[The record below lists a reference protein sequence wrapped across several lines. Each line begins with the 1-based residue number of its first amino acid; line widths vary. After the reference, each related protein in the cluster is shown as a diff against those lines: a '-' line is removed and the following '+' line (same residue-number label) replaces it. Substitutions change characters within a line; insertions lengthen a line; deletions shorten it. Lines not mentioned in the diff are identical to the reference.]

1 MRLLLDTHA
10 FAWAIANDAKLP
22 DRVAGLITDPAS
34 AVWVSAVAIYELEY
48 KRPFDDEI
56 QFLPTDLIA
65 AARTQGYEWLPV
77 SPAHA
82 QAAARLD
89 RMHRDPWDRMI
100 VGQAIVESMTV
111 VTKDRAFNALGATV
125 VWI

>member
-65 AARTQGYEWLPV
+65 AAVPRAMNGCLYHLPT
-77 SPAHA
+77 PKRRH
-82 QAAARLD
+82 D
-89 RMHRDPWDRMI
+89 WI
-100 VGQAIVESMTV
+100 GCIAIRGT
-111 VTKDRAFNALGATV
+111 G
-125 VWI
+125 